1 MKSTAA
7 KALSAKCHA
16 ARLTVSFGVF
26 ANHIIM
32 TILATQSGMIG
43 LFRDART
50 GEDTTA
56 MESQAKI
63 RYHPFLIKQ
72 RQEI

>member
-1 MKSTAA
+1 MRSTAA

-32 TILATQSGMIG
+32 TILAAQSGMIG

-50 GEDTTA
+50 GEDIIA
-56 MESQAKI
+56 MEYKMKT
-63 RYHPFLIKQ
+63 RYHPFLIRQ

>member
-1 MKSTAA
+1 MRTTAA
-7 KALSAKCHA
+7 KALSARCPA
-16 ARLTVSFGVF
+16 ARAMDWFGVF
-26 ANHIIM
+26 ANHSIIQ
-32 TILATQSGMIG
+32 TLAHGSGMIG

-50 GEDTTA
+50 GEDTIA